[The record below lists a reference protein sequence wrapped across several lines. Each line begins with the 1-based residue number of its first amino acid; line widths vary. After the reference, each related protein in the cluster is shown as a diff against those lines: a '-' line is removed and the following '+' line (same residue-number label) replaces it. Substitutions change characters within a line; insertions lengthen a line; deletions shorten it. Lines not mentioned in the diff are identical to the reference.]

1 MKSNFLITLVCFLFT
16 LNGIAGDIKIGNYRG
31 VLIIDTAAILELPF
45 NFEVQKKGKKITI
58 TIHNAEEKI
67 IVDEIK
73 QKGDSIF
80 FKMPVFD
87 TEFRVKKVGDD
98 WQGLWINHYRKDH
111 NKIPFIAIYN
121 NTQRFEFA
129 PGKSNPIFEGK
140 WETTFSN
147 NTKDSSKAIGV
158 FHHLEQTDYVT
169 GTFLTETGDYRYLEG
184 MKHGDELYLSCF
196 NGSHAFL
203 FKAKLEGDVIYGTFH
218 SGSHWKETW
227 TAKRNESFKLR
238 DADKITYVKD
248 PKQPL
253 EFSFENLNGKKI
265 SIKDPYYKNKAV
277 IVQIM
282 GSWCPNC
289 MDESKYLAGVYSLY
303 KNQGIEI
310 IALAFEKTSDK
321 EKARKQLQRFKN
333 RMDIQYEILM
343 TDMSGKDK
351 ASELLSPL
359 NKISAFPTTIFLNKQ
374 HEIVKV
380 HTGFSGPATGNDY
393 EVFKKD
399 TEKLI
404 QQLIKN

>member
-1 MKSNFLITLVCFLFT
+1 MKRLLYISLLILSVC
-16 LNGIAGDIKIGNYRG
+16 LNTFAGAVKPGNYRG
-31 VLIIDTAAILELPF
+31 ALIIDTAAILELPF

-80 FKMPVFD
+80 IKMPVFD
-87 TEFRVKKVGDD
+87 SEFRVKKVGDD

-121 NTQRFEFA
+121 NSQRFEFA
-129 PGKSNPIFEGK
+129 PGKPNPIFEGK
-140 WETTFSN
+140 WETTFSYDS
-147 NTKDSSKAIGV
+147 KGSSKAIGV

-184 MKHGDELYLSCF
+184 MKHGNELYLSCF
-196 NGSHAFL
+196 DGSHAFL
-203 FKAKLEGDVIYGTFH
+203 FKGKLEGDVIYGDFY
-218 SGSHWKETW
+218 SGSHWKEKW
-227 TAKRNESFKLR
+227 TAKKNDSFKLR

-248 PKQPL
+248 AKQPL
-253 EFSFENLNGKKI
+253 NFSFENLNGKKI
-265 SIKDPYYKNKAV
+265 NINDPYYKNKPV

-289 MDESKYLAGVYSLY
+289 MDESKYLAGVYSRY
-303 KNQGIEI
+303 KNQGMEI
-310 IALAFEKTSDK
+310 IALAFEKTNDK
-321 EKARKQLQRFKN
+321 ERARKQLQRFKN

-359 NKISAFPTTIFLNKQ
+359 NEISAFPTIIFLNRQ

-380 HTGFSGPATGNDY
+380 HTGFSGPATGSEY
-393 EVFKKD
+393 ELFKKD

-404 QQLIKN
+404 QKLIKD